1 MLVEISQD
9 YYDAIRKSI
18 LDYVLIIEDERY
30 RLGVMQTFFPIVV
43 YGEGYYQ
50 GVEPTEEWK
59 NTLMIAK
66 EELLDRIVIYNR
78 AT

>member
-1 MLVEISQD
+1 
-9 YYDAIRKSI
+9 
-18 LDYVLIIEDERY
+18 
-30 RLGVMQTFFPIVV
+30 MQTFFPIVV
-43 YGEGYYQ
+43 YGDGYYQ
-50 GVEPTEEWK
+50 GKWFFIRKLFVNTNNQYIILEKGVEPTEEWR